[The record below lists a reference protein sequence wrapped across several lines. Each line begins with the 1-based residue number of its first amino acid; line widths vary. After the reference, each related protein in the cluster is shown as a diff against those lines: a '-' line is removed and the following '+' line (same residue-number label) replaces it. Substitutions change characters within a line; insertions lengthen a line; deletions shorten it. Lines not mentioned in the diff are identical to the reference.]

1 MNIRFCSF
9 KMCTSNKS
17 VGKWYTEGCIL
28 SSEMIF
34 KWVLRTK
41 SLLLGTEITTP
52 YILYR
57 NYLTVKSGQKEK
69 GTTEDEMVGWHHW
82 LHGHESE
89 KTPGVGDGQGSLAC
103 YSPWGSKELDKTQ
116 WLTTNNKWTGYVC
129 LTQLTRNVFIHT
141 NMLLIN
147 LVICIVWLYFHFT
160 AFHELLFILILTNT
174 HLIII
179 QKHSSPL
186 YHKQLFGEHLC
197 T

>member
-103 YSPWGSKELDKTQ
+103 YSPWGSKDSDTTK
-116 WLTTNNKWTGYVC
+116 WLNWTEKAGSVGEGKSLNWESKETGFISPAPGTNYGRLQARSCNFSGPW
-129 LTQLTRNVFIHT
+129 
-141 NMLLIN
+141 LLIYK
-147 LVICIVWLYFHFT
+147 IT
-160 AFHELLFILILTNT
+160 
-174 HLIII
+174 
-179 QKHSSPL
+179 
-186 YHKQLFGEHLC
+186 
-197 T
+197 